1 VSGASVRLSELG
13 LRRRGAE
20 AVAIRFGTWGFSS
33 PVGAGLRFL
42 QSISRVS
49 HAVSTDLEIK
59 RKKKQVA
66 FDCHDAIY
74 RAGSNLADETV
85 LFALALA

>member
-1 VSGASVRLSELG
+1 
-13 LRRRGAE
+13 
-20 AVAIRFGTWGFSS
+20 
-33 PVGAGLRFL
+33 L

-66 FDCHDAIY
+66 FDCRDAIF
-74 RAGSNLADETV
+74 RAWSNLADETA
-85 LFALALA
+85 LFALAGA